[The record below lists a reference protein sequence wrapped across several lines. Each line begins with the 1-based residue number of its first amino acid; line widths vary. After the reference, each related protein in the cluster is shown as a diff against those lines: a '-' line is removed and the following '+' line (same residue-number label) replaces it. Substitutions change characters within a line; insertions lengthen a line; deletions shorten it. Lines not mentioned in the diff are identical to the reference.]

1 MSEAIYILGAVAMT
15 LAVGMTVATVASH
28 STRRQRHDQAWQ
40 QAQDTRRVA
49 QSGPFVVL
57 DQWQSGGWRVLND
70 PFDQDA
76 LPEARVIERDDP
88 PTREW
93 RP

>member
-1 MSEAIYILGAVAMT
+1 MTEAIYILGAVAMT

-28 STRRQRHDQAWQ
+28 RSTRARHDRAWTE
-40 QAQDTRRVA
+40 ATEARRVA
-49 QSGPFVVL
+49 ASGPLVVL
-57 DQWQSGGWRVLND
+57 DEWQSGGWRVLND